1 MAYKNF
7 SEISDTEVLNTSE
20 TVVSSTASFSPLE
33 WLVIALAKR
42 DPLSSIGKP
51 GRIASAL
58 GTLFGARPNPGLAD
72 PKLEALRRF
81 VVLARN
87 LRHRL
92 PDREVAQF
100 LTAGFSHAQGRFLRN
115 TALSR

>member
-7 SEISDTEVLNTSE
+7 SEVLDGGE
-20 TVVSSTASFSPLE
+20 AVIATAVNFSPLE

-42 DPLSSIGKP
+42 DPLSSINKP
-51 GRIASAL
+51 GRIATAL
-58 GTLFGARPNPGLAD
+58 GALFGVHPNPGLAD
-72 PKLEALRRF
+72 PRLEALRRF

-100 LTAGFSHAQGRFLRN
+100 LSAGFSHAQGKLIRS